1 MKNKTTAF
9 FFVFILCFC
18 AVIQNTFAEEG
29 SYDRLMREYRE
40 RQGQIAAQKKAEK
53 PKSIWD
59 DENASNPYFKK
70 TKSEKTKT
78 VAAEKEEKKARKPK
92 KSTFKRRVYTGPSK
106 DEIAATAKEKAISN
120 FNAFLA
126 SNEYTVKYDGISY
139 DDSADSLSVKNIMFS
154 PANGNGGKSPIPYLM
169 KAEEVVLRNS
179 NIGETGGT
187 PLTTDGEMTV
197 RKLEIPV
204 WNENGVKKGKV
215 DINQLKMTGDLPS
228 YLKAKG
234 NGKLNTLEVKD
245 LRSETIINETILN
258 NIIRSKVFSAS
269 AVDMKDVEIQNQI
282 VNALKQ
288 QDIAGLNFS
297 YAQIDGRQIPTP
309 DGLKASM
316 TSYSARILNTDL
328 VLGARLEA
336 AKEKPEKEP
345 DLELLKKNAAE
356 NKAEIEKVVAETL
369 KK

>member
-1 MKNKTTAF
+1 MKNKMTAF
-9 FFVFILCFC
+9 FSIFMLYFC
-18 AVIQNTFAEEG
+18 AVIQNAFAEEG
-29 SYDRLMREYRE
+29 SYNRLMREYRE
-40 RQGQIAAQKKAEK
+40 HQGKIAAQKKAEN

-70 TKSEKTKT
+70 TTNKKKTA
-78 VAAEKEEKKARKPK
+78 VPEDQKKKNVREPK

-106 DEIAATAKEKAISN
+106 DEIAAAAKEKAISN
-120 FNAFLA
+120 FNAFLS
-126 SNEYTVKYDGISY
+126 SNEYVFKYDGISY
-139 DDSADSLSVKNIMFS
+139 DDSADSLSVKNIVFS
-154 PANGNGGKSPIPYLM
+154 PVKKNGEKTQISYLM
-169 KAEEVVLRNS
+169 KADEVVLRNS
-179 NIGETGGT
+179 NIGETSGT
-187 PLTTDGEMTV
+187 PLATDGKMTV

-215 DINQLKMTGDLPS
+215 DIAQLKMTGDLPS

-234 NGKLNTLEVKD
+234 SGKLNTLEVKD

-282 VNALKQ
+282 VDALKR
-288 QDIAGLNFS
+288 QDISGLNFS

-356 NKAEIEKVVAETL
+356 NKAEIKKVAAETL